1 MDGSQRSARRG
12 RSLLSSRLHPGC
24 SLQQYAG
31 RALTLRAEATDA
43 FLPHEHVELVHHNA
57 RRLKELFIHACDDEQ
72 AAMVRIV
79 VAVSCLSV
87 SPPAPRG
94 AEAQLYHNNRD
105 ASYVSLCAAPMA
117 AHSCCVLGQVCH
129 AEVASLELGL
139 CHKTTP
145 ATRWTCV

>member
-1 MDGSQRSARRG
+1 M
-12 RSLLSSRLHPGC
+12 L
-24 SLQQYAG
+24 AG
-31 RALTLRAEATDA
+31 
-43 FLPHEHVELVHHNA
+43 
-57 RRLKELFIHACDDEQ
+57 LKELFIHACDDEQ

-79 VAVSCLSV
+79 VAVSCLFV

-94 AEAQLYHNNRD
+94 AEAQLYHNNRY